1 MSFVNKN
8 MGQIFLMYIHCMI
21 IRHGHT
27 VSVNWACGKIITQ
40 KKNMT
45 RSFFNEMT
53 GVFQKHRIFIGLHPG
68 NGMTL
73 IHRSAH

>member
-1 MSFVNKN
+1 
-8 MGQIFLMYIHCMI
+8 MYIHFMI
-21 IRHGHT
+21 IRHGNT

-40 KKNMT
+40 KQYYDAVLLT
-45 RSFFNEMT
+45 FLNEMT

-68 NGMTL
+68 IGMTL